1 MGNFFAKPA
10 GQASVQD
17 LPNEVLVI
25 IFEKISLHEL
35 VTNCANICVRWR
47 ELVAQRI
54 LGPKITKLA
63 NVNGKFKMDIVEKGW
78 IEEAINPTELIM
90 SLYDKYDH
98 FTSKFFFLLDCHYL
112 LSSTIDFCS
121 FRNQGAGLIWMEWKR
136 SSLH

>member
-1 MGNFFAKPA
+1 MGNIFAKPA
-10 GQASVQD
+10 QQTFVQH

-63 NVNGKFKMDIVEKGW
+63 NVSGKFKMDIMDEGW
-78 IEEAINPTELIM
+78 IEEAKNQTELLM
-90 SLYDKYDH
+90 SLYNKYEH
-98 FTSKFFFLLDCHYL
+98 FSPHFSRKYY
-112 LSSTIDFCS
+112 FC
-121 FRNQGAGLIWMEWKR
+121 
-136 SSLH
+136 

>member
-63 NVNGKFKMDIVEKGW
+63 KINRKFRMDINKKAW
-78 IEEAINPTELIM
+78 AEEANNPTELLM
-90 SLYDKYDH
+90 SLYNK
-98 FTSKFFFLLDCHYL
+98 
-112 LSSTIDFCS
+112 
-121 FRNQGAGLIWMEWKR
+121 
-136 SSLH
+136 

>member
-35 VTNCANICVRWR
+35 LTNCANICVRWR

-98 FTSKFFFLLDCHYL
+98 FTSKFFFSARIPLFAFFNNGFLL
-112 LSSTIDFCS
+112 I
-121 FRNQGAGLIWMEWKR
+121 
-136 SSLH
+136 

>member
-1 MGNFFAKPA
+1 MGNIFAKPA
-10 GQASVQD
+10 QQTFVQH

-63 NVNGKFKMDIVEKGW
+63 NDTEKFKMEIKEKGW
-78 IEEAINPTELIM
+78 IEEAKNPTELIM
-90 SLYDKYDH
+90 SLYNKYEH
-98 FTSKFFFLLDCHYL
+98 FTSKFFFC
-112 LSSTIDFCS
+112 
-121 FRNQGAGLIWMEWKR
+121 
-136 SSLH
+136 

>member
-1 MGNFFAKPA
+1 MGNCIFAKPA
-10 GQASVQD
+10 QQTFVQH

-63 NVNGKFKMDIVEKGW
+63 KINRKFRMDIKEAGW
-78 IEEAINPTELIM
+78 VEEAHNPTELIM

-98 FTSKFFFLLDCHYL
+98 FTSKFFFC
-112 LSSTIDFCS
+112 
-121 FRNQGAGLIWMEWKR
+121 
-136 SSLH
+136 